1 MVPFKFA
8 NRNMV
13 PVFSVNISTGTYNF
27 FYKNKVLLRV
37 TFGSANWISGSG
49 VANRAG
55 VPRSEEAPR

>member
-13 PVFSVNISTGTYNF
+13 FTVNISTGTYNF